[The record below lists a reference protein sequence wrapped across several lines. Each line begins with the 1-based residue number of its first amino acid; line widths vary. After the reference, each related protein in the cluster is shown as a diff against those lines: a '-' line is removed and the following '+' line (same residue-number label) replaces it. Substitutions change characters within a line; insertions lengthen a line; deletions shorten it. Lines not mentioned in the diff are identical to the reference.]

1 MGKPELGEGI
11 GEDAGDDL
19 EIELKSTR
27 PLTEEPPPPPS
38 RQGAVGI
45 RAVGE
50 VLDEI
55 GRHVRVDT
63 SVEQGGVLVGHVD
76 EATGTTVVTGSIVAV
91 GAVSQVASLT
101 FTHETWDHVNEVLA
115 SEYPDDQMVGWYHS
129 HPRFGIFLSEYD
141 QFIHN
146 NFFPAPHHIA
156 YVVDPVDDEH
166 GFFGWDDG
174 TLVRI
179 PRWETVRVEDGRRPE
194 ADVGQP
200 VRSDRGPMPPPVV
213 VQTGNDGVK
222 PGMVGLLVVLV
233 ALLVGTIAY
242 VLGGSGDD
250 EAAVAAPVTEAP
262 PDTSDAPDPDPGPDP
277 APTPVPV
284 PEPVF
289 AVTCQDSPLYWP
301 ILRSAPDDSI
311 LLGEILAS
319 GVTGLTLTDQR
330 RTVGNVPWVVVQ
342 TPQGVGWLR
351 EDVLVEVP
359 PDTAPPTCSYEVA
372 ATVTSSLSVRSG
384 PGVNNELQGS
394 LVAGQAVEPLGGG
407 SWSEGRPWVHI
418 QAGDIEGYVAGN
430 YLALTTAPG

>member
-1 MGKPELGEGI
+1 MGKPELGEEFDG
-11 GEDAGDDL
+11 GDDL
-19 EIELKSTR
+19 EIELKATG
-27 PLTEEPPPPPS
+27 PPTEEPPAPPPS
-38 RQGAVGI
+38 RSGPTGI
-45 RAVGE
+45 RAVGA

-55 GRHVRVDT
+55 GRHVRIDT

-115 SEYPDDQMVGWYHS
+115 AEYPDDQMVGWYHS

-200 VRSDRGPMPPPVV
+200 VRSDRDRPPGPPPVV
-213 VQTGNDGVK
+213 VHTGNDGVR
-222 PGMVGLLVVLV
+222 PAMVGLLVLLV

-250 EAAVAAPVTEAP
+250 DEVAASEVTEAPSEPETAPPPTPAPEPVPVAAPVQAVRCLAP
-262 PDTSDAPDPDPGPDP
+262 
-277 APTPVPV
+277 
-284 PEPVF
+284 
-289 AVTCQDSPLYWP
+289 QYWP
-301 ILRSAPDDSI
+301 ILRDDPDDAV
-311 LLGEILAS
+311 LDGVVLAS
-319 GVTGLTLTDQR
+319 GSSGLTLTGEEAEADG
-330 RTVGNVPWVVVQ
+330 RTWV
-342 TPQGVGWLR
+342 
-351 EDVLVEVP
+351 
-359 PDTAPPTCSYEVA
+359 EVA
-372 ATVTSSLSVRSG
+372 APQGGTGWLPAEALTEVAADAAPPSCAYGVGPSDLNVRPS
-384 PGVNNELQGS
+384 PGLTGDPVGILAANQAIQLTGFGVMVVGAPWTEIEAGELRGFVN
-394 LVAGQAVEPLGGG
+394 A
-407 SWSEGRPWVHI
+407 RF
-418 QAGDIEGYVAGN
+418 
-430 YLALTTAPG
+430 LALIEDPDAA